1 MFGVYILRLQFQEDL
16 ITWRTCTHV
25 LLAYMLTLSGG
36 LSVYYGIKMLGFAL
50 SSSLYSPLYIEFGLY
65 AAGASILSAMLK
77 YVINNTP
84 YFRTAIDEYIYNNSY
99 NTDKEFMVEFLEIL
113 KIFRILG
120 IPLLLI
126 DFFVGI
132 ETTIGMV
139 GASASLVLYL
149 IKTVSIDLLGDN
161 LRNLH
166 PFCGFH
172 KWLFEAV
179 GITIL
184 LAIPLCP
191 LTSFVG
197 FEATFGML
205 GPSMSIVFGLYAL
218 FTSFFHIEHIE
229 QDMYGRL
236 ESHRRLR
243 LEARQ
248 IDRSVIFPPRPQTS
262 ESLHHID
269 IEQDISRRLASEI
282 PQSSYRSGRFIPT
295 PQALVRQTTSENNR
309 TPEYYGHRLTQEQV
323 FEIEA
328 KINNLERLE
337 HEQSEM
343 FSALLCPINCNL
355 IKIGIAITPT
365 EICDRDSLISAL
377 RVKEENPFTREA
389 LHFRDIEGITIQPE
403 SDEYKQRHDNIT
415 ALLEMDRNLGII
427 AA

>member
-1 MFGVYILRLQFQEDL
+1 MFGVHILRLQFLEDL
-16 ITWRTCTHV
+16 ITWRTCSHV
-25 LLAYMLTLSGG
+25 LLAYMLMFSGG
-36 LSVYYGIKMLGFAL
+36 LSVHYGIKMIL

-84 YFRTAIDEYIYNNSY
+84 YFHTALDEYIYNNSY
-99 NTDKEFMVEFLEIL
+99 DTDQIFKVEILELL

-126 DFFVGI
+126 GFFVGI

-149 IKTVSIDLLGDN
+149 IKTVSIDLSDN
-161 LRNLH
+161 NFGNLH
-166 PFCGFH
+166 PFYDFH

-179 GITIL
+179 GISIS
-184 LAIPLCP
+184 LAIPLLL

-197 FEATFGML
+197 VEATFGML

-218 FTSFFHIEHIE
+218 FTSLCHITHIE
-229 QDMYGRL
+229 QDMY
-236 ESHRRLR
+236 RRLA
-243 LEARQ
+243 LEAPQ

-262 ESLHHID
+262 ELLHHID
-269 IEQDISRRLASEI
+269 IEQDISRRLALEI
-282 PQSSYRSGRFIPT
+282 PQSYRSVRFIPT

-323 FEIEA
+323 CEIES

-343 FSALLCPINCNL
+343 FSALLCPLSCDL

-377 RVKEENPFTREA
+377 SVKEENPFTREA

-415 ALLEMDRNLGII
+415 ALLEMDLNLGII